1 MPLLP
6 SLSSRCGARHV
17 GFIRDLARLT
27 GPPPNETLT
36 VVSYDDQTRH
46 LLGRLPPAQSRASG
60 LVDRLASE
68 IISRRIAPGA
78 RLPTEQEMMA
88 GFGVSR
94 TVVREAVAALRAEG
108 LVETRQG
115 VGAFVSRDVQRR
127 PFRIDPAELRSL
139 ADVLHIMELRTGV
152 EVETA
157 SLAAERITAA
167 SRGRIKLALET
178 IDLALER
185 GEAAVDEDFA
195 FHQAIAAAADNP
207 HFTRFLEFLGR
218 FLIPRHSIRAGLQR
232 PRDLKAYLQRIQD
245 EHRRIYEAIRAGDAA
260 AARRAMRAHLMRS
273 RRRYQRF
280 AAAAETS

>member
-1 MPLLP
+1 M
-6 SLSSRCGARHV
+6 
-17 GFIRDLARLT
+17 
-27 GPPPNETLT
+27 
-36 VVSYDDQTRH
+36 SYDDQTRQPT
-46 LLGRLPPAQSRASG
+46 LLGRLPRAQSRASG
-60 LVDRLASE
+60 LVDRLAGE

-94 TVVREAVAALRAEG
+94 TVVREAVAALRSEG

-139 ADVLHIMELRTGV
+139 SDVLHVMELRTGV

-157 SLAAERITAA
+157 GLAAERITRA
-167 SRGRIKLALET
+167 SRNRIRRALDA
-178 IDLALER
+178 IDTALRR

-195 FHQAIAAAADNP
+195 FHQAIAVAARNP
-207 HFTRFLEFLGR
+207 QFTRFLEFLGR
-218 FLIPRHSIRAGLQR
+218 FLIPRHSIRVGLQR
-232 PRDLKAYLQRIQD
+232 PPDLKAYLERIQD
-245 EHRRIYEAIRAGDAA
+245 EHRRIYAAIRSGDGA

-280 AAAAETS
+280 AGKAEAS

>member
-1 MPLLP
+1 M
-6 SLSSRCGARHV
+6 
-17 GFIRDLARLT
+17 
-27 GPPPNETLT
+27 
-36 VVSYDDQTRH
+36 

-60 LVDRLASE
+60 LVDRLARE
-68 IISRRIAPGA
+68 IISQRIAPGA

-94 TVVREAVAALRAEG
+94 TVVREAVAALRSEG

-127 PFRIDPAELRSL
+127 PFRIDPT
-139 ADVLHIMELRTGV
+139 ELRTGV

-157 SLAAERITAA
+157 GLAAERITTA
-167 SRGRIKLALET
+167 SRNRIKRALAAV
-178 IDLALER
+178 DAALRR

-195 FHQAIAAAADNP
+195 FHQAIAAAAHNP
-207 HFTRFLEFLGR
+207 QFTRFLEFLGR
-218 FLIPRHSIRAGLQR
+218 FLIPRHSVRVGLQR
-232 PRDLKAYLQRIQD
+232 PPDLKAYLERIQD
-245 EHRRIYEAIRAGDAA
+245 EHRRIYAAIRAGDGA

-280 AAAAETS
+280 VNAAEAS